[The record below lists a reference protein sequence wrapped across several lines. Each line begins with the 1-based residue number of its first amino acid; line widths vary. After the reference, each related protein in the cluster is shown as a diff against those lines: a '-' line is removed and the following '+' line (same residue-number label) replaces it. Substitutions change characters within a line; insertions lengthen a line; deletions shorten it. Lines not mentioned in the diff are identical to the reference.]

1 MTNKI
6 DLSLI
11 NYINDSINLIDKG
24 DFMCGIVGK
33 AGTNQVM
40 PELLNGLQKLEY
52 RGYDSAGI
60 AVIHNNNI
68 SRCRESGKII
78 NLKEKSESNR
88 EKLTGNV
95 GIGHT
100 RWATHGKPT
109 VENAHPHISND
120 KKFALVHN
128 GIIENSEEIKNSFLN
143 NENFYSQTD
152 TEVAVKLISKFYK
165 TDVITAIKTACKEL
179 TGTFAFGILCTDF
192 PDRIFATAQG
202 SPLVAVKGETGCWI
216 ASDIGAIEGKNGEIY
231 RIANGEI
238 CEISND
244 TIIFFN
250 SDGEEIKKSPEKVSL
265 TEEAVNK
272 GGYEHFMLKEIY
284 EQPVAIR
291 KTVFSFADKSSI
303 KFENVNI
310 PDDFYKN
317 KLERIIV
324 TACGSAYHT
333 GLIGKH
339 VIEKLCKIPVNVEIA
354 SEFRYSEPLINENT
368 LTVFISQ
375 SGETADTLAAL
386 RLCKKYNAK
395 TLAIV
400 NVKNSIIS
408 QESESVIYTNAG
420 KEIAVAT
427 TKAFSAQLVSLYALA
442 IFIAEKRK
450 TISTQ
455 KKQKLL
461 NELLALPEKINATLL
476 KTADKIKELSEEI
489 YNSKDIF
496 FIGRLNDFGTACE
509 GSLKMKEISYINSQ
523 SYAAGELKH
532 GTISLIENGTPV
544 IAIGSNNKV
553 FSKTASNIA
562 EVKARGAKVF
572 LVTDESEKD
581 ASAFVDDIVYVPST
595 ATEFQS
601 SLLVIPLQLLSYYTA
616 KRLER
621 DIDKPKNLAKSVTVE

>member
-1 MTNKI
+1 
-6 DLSLI
+6 
-11 NYINDSINLIDKG
+11 
-24 DFMCGIVGK
+24 MCGIIGK
-33 AGTNQVM
+33 AGIGEVM
-40 PELLNGLQKLEY
+40 PELIKGLEMLEY

-60 AVIHNNNI
+60 AVIHNEKI
-68 SRCRESGKII
+68 TRCRESGKII
-78 NLKEKSESNR
+78 NLREKSESNR
-88 EKLTGNV
+88 EELTGNV

-100 RWATHGKPT
+100 RWATHGKPS
-109 VENAHPHISND
+109 VENAHPHISNN

-128 GIIENSEEIKNSFLN
+128 GIIENAEEIKKALLNS
-143 NENFYSQTD
+143 EEFYSQTD

-165 TDVITAIKTACKEL
+165 TDVISAVKTACKEL
-179 TGTFAFGILCTDF
+179 TGTFAFGILCSDF
-192 PDRIFATAQG
+192 PDKIFATAQG
-202 SPLVAVKGETGCWI
+202 SPLVAVKGATGCWI
-216 ASDIGAIEGKNGEIY
+216 TSDLGAINEKSGEVY

-238 CEISND
+238 CEISKD
-244 TIIFFN
+244 SILFYN
-250 SDGEEIKKSPEKVSL
+250 SEGEEIKKSPERVSL
-265 TEEAVNK
+265 TEETVNK
-272 GGYEHFMLKEIY
+272 GGYEHFMLKEIF
-284 EQPVAIR
+284 EQPFAIK
-291 KTVFSFADKSSI
+291 KTVLSFADKNSI
-303 KFENVNI
+303 KLENVNI
-310 PDDFYKN
+310 PDEFFKD
-317 KLERIIV
+317 KLERIII

-354 SEFRYSEPLINENT
+354 SEFRYSEPLINEKT

-395 TLAIV
+395 TLSIV
-400 NVKNSIIS
+400 NVKSSIIAK
-408 QESESVIYTNAG
+408 ESDNVIFTYAG

-442 IFIAEKRK
+442 IFIAEKRE
-450 TISTQ
+450 TISNQ

-461 NELLALPEKINATLL
+461 NELLSLPDKINTTLL
-476 KTADKIKELSEEI
+476 KTTDKAKTLSKKI
-489 YNSKDIF
+489 YKSTDIF
-496 FIGRLNDFGTACE
+496 FIGRLYDYGTACE

-523 SYAAGELKH
+523 SYASGELKH

-544 IAIGSNNKV
+544 IAIGSNTEI

-572 LVTDESEKD
+572 LVTDESEKKL
-581 ASAFVDDIVYVPST
+581 SVFVDDIIYVPST
-595 ATEFQS
+595 TPEFQS

-616 KRLER
+616 QLLER

>member
-1 MTNKI
+1 
-6 DLSLI
+6 
-11 NYINDSINLIDKG
+11 
-24 DFMCGIVGK
+24 MCGIIGK
-33 AGTNQVM
+33 AGIGEVM
-40 PELLNGLQKLEY
+40 PELIKGLEMLEY

-60 AVIHNNNI
+60 AVIHNEKI
-68 SRCRESGKII
+68 TRCRESGKII
-78 NLKEKSESNR
+78 NLREKSENNR
-88 EKLTGNV
+88 EELTGNV

-109 VENAHPHISND
+109 VENAHPHISNN

-128 GIIENSEEIKNSFLN
+128 GIIENAEEIKKALLTS
-143 NENFYSQTD
+143 EEFYSQTD

-165 TDVITAIKTACKEL
+165 TDVISAVKTACKEL
-179 TGTFAFGILCTDF
+179 TGTFAFGILCSDF
-192 PDRIFATAQG
+192 PDKIFATAQG
-202 SPLVAVKGETGCWI
+202 SPLVAVKGATGCWI
-216 ASDIGAIEGKNGEIY
+216 TSDLGAINEKSGEFY

-238 CEISND
+238 CEISKD
-244 TIIFFN
+244 SILFYN
-250 SDGEEIKKSPEKVSL
+250 SEGEEIKKSPERVSL
-265 TEEAVNK
+265 TEETVNK
-272 GGYEHFMLKEIY
+272 GGYEHFMLKEIF
-284 EQPVAIR
+284 EQPFAIK
-291 KTVFSFADKSSI
+291 KTVLSFADKNSI
-303 KFENVNI
+303 KLENVNI
-310 PDDFYKN
+310 PDEFFKD
-317 KLERIIV
+317 KLERIII

-395 TLAIV
+395 TLSIV
-400 NVKNSIIS
+400 NVKSSIIAK
-408 QESESVIYTNAG
+408 ESDNVIFTYAG

-442 IFIAEKRK
+442 IFIAEKRE
-450 TISTQ
+450 TISNQ

-461 NELLALPEKINATLL
+461 NELLSLPDKINTTLL
-476 KTADKIKELSEEI
+476 KTTDKAKALSKKI
-489 YNSKDIF
+489 YKSTDIF
-496 FIGRLNDFGTACE
+496 FIGRLYDYGTACE

-523 SYAAGELKH
+523 SYASGELKH

-544 IAIGSNNKV
+544 IAIGSNTEV

-581 ASAFVDDIVYVPST
+581 ASVFVDDIIYVPST
-595 ATEFQS
+595 TPEFQS

>member
-1 MTNKI
+1 
-6 DLSLI
+6 
-11 NYINDSINLIDKG
+11 
-24 DFMCGIVGK
+24 MCGIIGK
-33 AGTNQVM
+33 AGIGEVM
-40 PELLNGLQKLEY
+40 PELIKGLEMLEY

-60 AVIHNNNI
+60 AVIHNEKI
-68 SRCRESGKII
+68 TRCRESGKII
-78 NLKEKSESNR
+78 NLREKSESNR
-88 EKLTGNV
+88 EELTGNV

-109 VENAHPHISND
+109 VENAHPHISNN

-128 GIIENSEEIKNSFLN
+128 GIIENAEEIKKALLT
-143 NENFYSQTD
+143 NEEFYSQTD

-165 TDVITAIKTACKEL
+165 TDVISAVKTACKEL
-179 TGTFAFGILCTDF
+179 TGTFAFGILCSDF
-192 PDRIFATAQG
+192 PDKIFATAQG
-202 SPLVAVKGETGCWI
+202 SPLVAVKGATGCWI
-216 ASDIGAIEGKNGEIY
+216 TSDLGAINEKSGEVY

-238 CEISND
+238 CEISKD
-244 TIIFFN
+244 SILFYN
-250 SDGEEIKKSPEKVSL
+250 SEGEEIKKLPERVSL
-265 TEEAVNK
+265 TEETVNK
-272 GGYEHFMLKEIY
+272 GGYEHFMLKEIF
-284 EQPVAIR
+284 EQPFATK
-291 KTVFSFADKSSI
+291 KTVLSFADKNSI
-303 KFENVNI
+303 KLENVNI
-310 PDDFYKN
+310 PDEFFKD
-317 KLERIIV
+317 KLERIII

-395 TLAIV
+395 TLSIV
-400 NVKNSIIS
+400 NVKSSIIAK
-408 QESESVIYTNAG
+408 ESDNVIFTYAG

-442 IFIAEKRK
+442 IFIAEKRE
-450 TISTQ
+450 TISNQ

-461 NELLALPEKINATLL
+461 SELLSLPDKINTTLL
-476 KTADKIKELSEEI
+476 KTTDKAKTLSKKI
-489 YNSKDIF
+489 YKSTDIF
-496 FIGRLNDFGTACE
+496 FIGRLYDYGTACE

-523 SYAAGELKH
+523 SYASGELKH

-544 IAIGSNNKV
+544 IAIGSNTEI

-572 LVTDESEKD
+572 LVTDESEKKL
-581 ASAFVDDIVYVPST
+581 SVFVDDIIYVPST
-595 ATEFQS
+595 TPEFQS

>member
-1 MTNKI
+1 
-6 DLSLI
+6 
-11 NYINDSINLIDKG
+11 
-24 DFMCGIVGK
+24 MCGIIGK
-33 AGTNQVM
+33 AGITEVM
-40 PELLNGLQKLEY
+40 PQLINGLERLEY

-60 AVIHNNNI
+60 AVIHENKI

-78 NLKEKSESNR
+78 NLKNKAEKNHEM
-88 EKLTGNV
+88 LTGNV

-109 VENAHPHISND
+109 VENAHPHVNKRES
-120 KKFALVHN
+120 FCLVHN
-128 GIIENSEEIKNSFLN
+128 GIIENAEEIKASFLN
-143 NENFYSQTD
+143 NEGFYSQTD

-165 TDVITAIKTACKEL
+165 SNVITAIKTACKEL

-192 PDRIFATAQG
+192 PDKIFATAQG

-216 ASDIGAIEGKNGEIY
+216 ASDIGAIEEKSGEAY

-238 CEISND
+238 CEISKD
-244 TIIFFN
+244 TIRFYN
-250 SDGEEIKKSPEKVSL
+250 SDGEEIKKSAENISL
-265 TEEAVNK
+265 DEEAVNK
-272 GGYEHFMLKEIY
+272 GGYDHFMLKEIH
-284 EQPVAIR
+284 EQPEAIR
-291 KTVFSFADKSSI
+291 KTVFSFANKENINFNDI
-303 KFENVNI
+303 KLS
-310 PDDFYKN
+310 DDFFKN
-317 KLERIIV
+317 KLERIII

-400 NVKNSIIS
+400 NVKSSIIS
-408 QESESVIYTNAG
+408 QESENVIYTNAG
-420 KEIAVAT
+420 REIAVAT
-427 TKAFSAQLVSLYALA
+427 TKAFSAQLVTLYALA
-442 IFIAEKRK
+442 IFIAEKRE
-450 TISTQ
+450 TISSQ

-461 NELLALPEKINATLL
+461 KELLALPEKINTTLL
-476 KTADKIKELSEEI
+476 KTADKVKELSEEI

-509 GSLKMKEISYINSQ
+509 GSLKMKEITYINSQ
-523 SYAAGELKH
+523 SYASGELKH

-553 FSKTASNIA
+553 FSKTVSNIA
-562 EVKARGAKVF
+562 EVKARGARVF

-581 ASAFVDDIVYVPST
+581 SSFFVDDTIYVPST
-595 ATEFQS
+595 ASEFQS

>member
-1 MTNKI
+1 
-6 DLSLI
+6 
-11 NYINDSINLIDKG
+11 
-24 DFMCGIVGK
+24 MCGIIGK
-33 AGTNQVM
+33 AGIGEVM
-40 PELLNGLQKLEY
+40 PELIKGLEMLEY

-60 AVIHNNNI
+60 AVIHNEKI
-68 SRCRESGKII
+68 TRCRESGKII
-78 NLKEKSESNR
+78 NLREKSESNR
-88 EKLTGNV
+88 EELTGNV

-109 VENAHPHISND
+109 VENAHPHISNN

-128 GIIENSEEIKNSFLN
+128 GIIENAEEIKKALLTS
-143 NENFYSQTD
+143 EEFYSQTD

-165 TDVITAIKTACKEL
+165 ADVISAVKTACKEL
-179 TGTFAFGILCTDF
+179 TGTFAFGILCSDF
-192 PDRIFATAQG
+192 PDKIFATAQG
-202 SPLVAVKGETGCWI
+202 SPLVAVKGATGCWI
-216 ASDIGAIEGKNGEIY
+216 TSDLGAINEKSGEFY

-238 CEISND
+238 CEISKD
-244 TIIFFN
+244 SILFYN
-250 SDGEEIKKSPEKVSL
+250 SEGEEIKKLPERVSL
-265 TEEAVNK
+265 TEETVNK
-272 GGYEHFMLKEIY
+272 GGYEHFMLKEIF
-284 EQPVAIR
+284 EQPFAIK
-291 KTVFSFADKSSI
+291 KTVLSFADKNSI
-303 KFENVNI
+303 KLENVNI
-310 PDDFYKN
+310 PDEFFKD
-317 KLERIIV
+317 KLERIII

-395 TLAIV
+395 TLSIV
-400 NVKNSIIS
+400 NVKSSIIAK
-408 QESESVIYTNAG
+408 ESDNVIFTYAG

-442 IFIAEKRK
+442 IFIAEKRE
-450 TISTQ
+450 TISNQ

-461 NELLALPEKINATLL
+461 NELLSLPDKINTTLL
-476 KTADKIKELSEEI
+476 KTTDKAKALSKKI
-489 YNSKDIF
+489 YKSTDIF
-496 FIGRLNDFGTACE
+496 FIGRLYDYGTACE

-523 SYAAGELKH
+523 SYASGELKH

-544 IAIGSNNKV
+544 IAIGSNTEV

-581 ASAFVDDIVYVPST
+581 ASVFVDDIIYVPST
-595 ATEFQS
+595 TPEFQS

>member
-1 MTNKI
+1 
-6 DLSLI
+6 
-11 NYINDSINLIDKG
+11 
-24 DFMCGIVGK
+24 MCGIIGK
-33 AGTNQVM
+33 AGTGEVM
-40 PELLNGLQKLEY
+40 PELIKGLEMLEY

-60 AVIHNNNI
+60 AVIHNEKI
-68 SRCRESGKII
+68 TRCRESGKII
-78 NLKEKSESNR
+78 NLREKSETNR
-88 EKLTGNV
+88 EELTGNV

-109 VENAHPHISND
+109 VENAHPHISNN

-128 GIIENSEEIKNSFLN
+128 GIIENAEEIKKALLNS
-143 NENFYSQTD
+143 EEFYSQTD

-165 TDVITAIKTACKEL
+165 TDVISAVKTACKEL
-179 TGTFAFGILCTDF
+179 TGTFAFGILCSDF
-192 PDRIFATAQG
+192 PDKIFATAQG
-202 SPLVAVKGETGCWI
+202 SPLVAVKGATGCWI
-216 ASDIGAIEGKNGEIY
+216 TSDLGAINEKSGEVY

-238 CEISND
+238 CEISKD
-244 TIIFFN
+244 SILFYN
-250 SDGEEIKKSPEKVSL
+250 SEGEEIKKSPERVSL
-265 TEEAVNK
+265 TEETVNK
-272 GGYEHFMLKEIY
+272 GGYEHFMLKEIF
-284 EQPVAIR
+284 EQPFAIK
-291 KTVFSFADKSSI
+291 KTVLSFADKNSI
-303 KFENVNI
+303 KLENVNI
-310 PDDFYKN
+310 PDEFFKD
-317 KLERIIV
+317 KLERIII

-395 TLAIV
+395 TLSIV
-400 NVKNSIIS
+400 NVKSSIIAK
-408 QESESVIYTNAG
+408 ESDNVIFTYAG

-442 IFIAEKRK
+442 IFIAEKRE
-450 TISTQ
+450 TISNH

-461 NELLALPEKINATLL
+461 NELLSLPDKINTTLL
-476 KTADKIKELSEEI
+476 KTTDKAKALSKKI
-489 YNSKDIF
+489 YKSTDIF
-496 FIGRLNDFGTACE
+496 FIGRLYDYGTACE

-523 SYAAGELKH
+523 SYASGELKH

-544 IAIGSNNKV
+544 IAIGSNTEI

-572 LVTDESEKD
+572 LVTDESEKKL
-581 ASAFVDDIVYVPST
+581 SVFVDDIIYVPST
-595 ATEFQS
+595 TPEFQS

-616 KRLER
+616 QLLER

>member
-1 MTNKI
+1 
-6 DLSLI
+6 
-11 NYINDSINLIDKG
+11 
-24 DFMCGIVGK
+24 MCGIIGK
-33 AGTNQVM
+33 AGIGEVM
-40 PELLNGLQKLEY
+40 PELIKGLEMLEY

-60 AVIHNNNI
+60 AVIHNEKI
-68 SRCRESGKII
+68 TRCRESGKII
-78 NLKEKSESNR
+78 NLREKSESNR
-88 EKLTGNV
+88 EELTGNV

-109 VENAHPHISND
+109 VENAHPHISNN

-128 GIIENSEEIKNSFLN
+128 GIIENAEEIKKALLNS
-143 NENFYSQTD
+143 EEFYSQTD

-165 TDVITAIKTACKEL
+165 TDVISAVKTACKEL
-179 TGTFAFGILCTDF
+179 TGTFAFGILCSDF
-192 PDRIFATAQG
+192 PDKIFATAQG
-202 SPLVAVKGETGCWI
+202 SPLVAVKGATGCWI
-216 ASDIGAIEGKNGEIY
+216 TSDLGAINEKSGEVY

-238 CEISND
+238 CEISKD
-244 TIIFFN
+244 SILFYN
-250 SDGEEIKKSPEKVSL
+250 SEGEEIKKLPERVSL
-265 TEEAVNK
+265 TEETVNK
-272 GGYEHFMLKEIY
+272 GGYEHFMLKEIF
-284 EQPVAIR
+284 EQPFAIK
-291 KTVFSFADKSSI
+291 KTVLSFADKNSI
-303 KFENVNI
+303 KLENVNI
-310 PDDFYKN
+310 PDEFFKD
-317 KLERIIV
+317 KLERIII

-368 LTVFISQ
+368 LTIFISQ

-395 TLAIV
+395 TLSIV
-400 NVKNSIIS
+400 NVKSSIIAK
-408 QESESVIYTNAG
+408 ESDNVIFTYAG

-442 IFIAEKRK
+442 IFIAEKRE
-450 TISTQ
+450 TISNQ

-461 NELLALPEKINATLL
+461 NELLSLPDKINTTLL
-476 KTADKIKELSEEI
+476 KTTDKAKTLSKKI
-489 YNSKDIF
+489 YKSTDIF
-496 FIGRLNDFGTACE
+496 FIGRLYDYGTACE

-523 SYAAGELKH
+523 SYASGELKH

-544 IAIGSNNKV
+544 IAIGSNTEI

-572 LVTDESEKD
+572 LVTDESEKKL
-581 ASAFVDDIVYVPST
+581 SVFVDDIIYVPST
-595 ATEFQS
+595 TPEFQS

>member
-1 MTNKI
+1 
-6 DLSLI
+6 
-11 NYINDSINLIDKG
+11 
-24 DFMCGIVGK
+24 MCGIIGK
-33 AGTNQVM
+33 AGSGEVM
-40 PELLNGLQKLEY
+40 PELINGLFKLEY

-60 AVIHNNNI
+60 AVIHKNKI

-78 NLKEKSESNR
+78 NLKNKAEKNHEM
-88 EKLTGNV
+88 LTGNV

-109 VENAHPHISND
+109 IENAHPHVNKRES
-120 KKFALVHN
+120 FSLVHN
-128 GIIENSEEIKNSFLN
+128 GIIENAEEIKASFLN
-143 NENFYSQTD
+143 NEGFYSQTD

-165 TDVITAIKTACKEL
+165 SNVITAIKTACKEL

-192 PDRIFATAQG
+192 PDKIFATAQG

-216 ASDIGAIEGKNGEIY
+216 ASDIGAIEEKSGEAY

-238 CEISND
+238 CEISKD
-244 TIIFFN
+244 TIRFYN
-250 SDGEEIKKSPEKVSL
+250 SEGEEIKKSAENISL
-265 TEEAVNK
+265 DEEAVNK
-272 GGYEHFMLKEIY
+272 GGYDHFMLKEIH
-284 EQPVAIR
+284 EQPEAIR
-291 KTVFSFADKSSI
+291 KTVFSFANKDNINFNDI
-303 KFENVNI
+303 KLS
-310 PDDFYKN
+310 DDFFKN
-317 KLERIIV
+317 KLERIII

-400 NVKNSIIS
+400 NVKSSIIS
-408 QESESVIYTNAG
+408 QESKNVIYTNAG
-420 KEIAVAT
+420 REIAVAT
-427 TKAFSAQLVSLYALA
+427 TKAFSAQLVTLYALA
-442 IFIAEKRK
+442 IFIAEKRE
-450 TISTQ
+450 TISSQ

-461 NELLALPEKINATLL
+461 NELLALPEKINTTLL
-476 KTADKIKELSEEI
+476 KTADKVKELSEEI

-509 GSLKMKEISYINSQ
+509 GSLKMKEITYINSQ
-523 SYAAGELKH
+523 SYASGELKH

-553 FSKTASNIA
+553 FSKTVSNIA
-562 EVKARGAKVF
+562 EVKARGARVF

-581 ASAFVDDIVYVPST
+581 SSFFVDDTIYVPST
-595 ATEFQS
+595 ASEFQS

>member
-1 MTNKI
+1 
-6 DLSLI
+6 
-11 NYINDSINLIDKG
+11 
-24 DFMCGIVGK
+24 MCGIIGK
-33 AGTNQVM
+33 AGIGEVM
-40 PELLNGLQKLEY
+40 PELIKGLEMLEY

-60 AVIHNNNI
+60 AVIHNEKI
-68 SRCRESGKII
+68 TRCRESGKII
-78 NLKEKSESNR
+78 NLREKSESNR
-88 EKLTGNV
+88 EELTGIV

-109 VENAHPHISND
+109 VENAHPHISNN

-128 GIIENSEEIKNSFLN
+128 GIIENAEEIKKALLT
-143 NENFYSQTD
+143 NEEFYSQTD

-165 TDVITAIKTACKEL
+165 TDVISAVKTACKEL
-179 TGTFAFGILCTDF
+179 TGTFAFGILCSDF
-192 PDRIFATAQG
+192 PDKIFATAQG
-202 SPLVAVKGETGCWI
+202 SPLVAVKGATGCWI
-216 ASDIGAIEGKNGEIY
+216 TSDLGAINEKSGEVY

-238 CEISND
+238 CEISKDSILFYNPE
-244 TIIFFN
+244 
-250 SDGEEIKKSPEKVSL
+250 GEEIKKSPERVSL
-265 TEEAVNK
+265 TEETVNK
-272 GGYEHFMLKEIY
+272 GGYEHFMLKEIF
-284 EQPVAIR
+284 EQPFATK
-291 KTVFSFADKSSI
+291 KTVLSFADKNSI
-303 KFENVNI
+303 KLENVNI
-310 PDDFYKN
+310 PDEFFKD
-317 KLERIIV
+317 KLERIII

-354 SEFRYSEPLINENT
+354 SEFRYSESLINENT

-395 TLAIV
+395 TLSIV
-400 NVKNSIIS
+400 NVKSSIIAK
-408 QESESVIYTNAG
+408 ESDNVIFTYAG

-442 IFIAEKRK
+442 IFIAEKRE
-450 TISTQ
+450 TISNQ

-461 NELLALPEKINATLL
+461 NELLSLPDKINTTLL
-476 KTADKIKELSEEI
+476 KTTDKAKTLSKKI
-489 YNSKDIF
+489 YKSTDIF
-496 FIGRLNDFGTACE
+496 FIGRLYDYGTACE

-523 SYAAGELKH
+523 SYASGELKH

-544 IAIGSNNKV
+544 IAIGSNTEI

-581 ASAFVDDIVYVPST
+581 ASVFVDDIIYVPST
-595 ATEFQS
+595 TPEFQS

>member
-1 MTNKI
+1 
-6 DLSLI
+6 
-11 NYINDSINLIDKG
+11 
-24 DFMCGIVGK
+24 MCGIIGK
-33 AGTNQVM
+33 AGIGEVM
-40 PELLNGLQKLEY
+40 PELIKGLEMLEY

-60 AVIHNNNI
+60 AVIHNEKI
-68 SRCRESGKII
+68 TRCRESGKII
-78 NLKEKSESNR
+78 NLREKSESNR
-88 EKLTGNV
+88 EELTGNV

-109 VENAHPHISND
+109 VENAHPHISNN

-128 GIIENSEEIKNSFLN
+128 GIIENAEEIKKALLT
-143 NENFYSQTD
+143 NEEFYSQTD

-165 TDVITAIKTACKEL
+165 TDVISAVKTACKEL
-179 TGTFAFGILCTDF
+179 TGTFAFGILCSDF
-192 PDRIFATAQG
+192 PDKIFATAQG
-202 SPLVAVKGETGCWI
+202 SPLVAVKGATGCWI
-216 ASDIGAIEGKNGEIY
+216 TSDLGAINEKSGEVY

-238 CEISND
+238 CEISKD
-244 TIIFFN
+244 SILFYN
-250 SDGEEIKKSPEKVSL
+250 SEGEEIKKSPERVSL
-265 TEEAVNK
+265 TEETVNK
-272 GGYEHFMLKEIY
+272 GGYEHFMLKEIF
-284 EQPVAIR
+284 EQPFATK
-291 KTVFSFADKSSI
+291 KTVLSFADKNSI
-303 KFENVNI
+303 KLENVNI
-310 PDDFYKN
+310 PDEFFKD
-317 KLERIIV
+317 KLERIII

-395 TLAIV
+395 TLSIV
-400 NVKNSIIS
+400 NVKSSIIAK
-408 QESESVIYTNAG
+408 ESDNVIFTYAG

-442 IFIAEKRK
+442 IFIAEKRE
-450 TISTQ
+450 TISNQ

-461 NELLALPEKINATLL
+461 NELLSLPDKINTTLL
-476 KTADKIKELSEEI
+476 KTTDKAKTLSKKI
-489 YNSKDIF
+489 YKSTDIF
-496 FIGRLNDFGTACE
+496 FIGRLYDYGTACE

-523 SYAAGELKH
+523 SYASGELKH

-544 IAIGSNNKV
+544 IAIGSNTEI

-581 ASAFVDDIVYVPST
+581 SSVFVDDIIYVPST
-595 ATEFQS
+595 TPEFQS

>member
-1 MTNKI
+1 
-6 DLSLI
+6 
-11 NYINDSINLIDKG
+11 
-24 DFMCGIVGK
+24 MCGIIGK
-33 AGTNQVM
+33 AGINEVM
-40 PELLNGLQKLEY
+40 PELINGLEKLEY

-60 AVIHNNNI
+60 AVIHNESI

-78 NLKEKSESNR
+78 NLKKKTEKSR

-100 RWATHGKPT
+100 RWATHGNPT
-109 VENAHPHISND
+109 VENAHPHVSND
-120 KKFALVHN
+120 GKFSLVHN
-128 GIIENSEEIKNSFLN
+128 GIIENAEEIKLSFLS
-143 NENFYSQTD
+143 NESFYSQTD

-165 TDVITAIKTACKEL
+165 NSIITAIKTACKEL

-192 PDRIFATAQG
+192 PDKIFATAQG

-216 ASDIGAIEGKNGEIY
+216 ASDIGAIEEKSGEVY

-238 CEISND
+238 CEISKD
-244 TIIFFN
+244 RIRFYN
-250 SDGEEIKKSPEKVSL
+250 SDGEEIKKLAENISL
-265 TEEAVNK
+265 EEEAVNK
-272 GGYEHFMLKEIY
+272 GGYDHFMLKEIY
-284 EQPVAIR
+284 EQPIAIR
-291 KTVFSFADKSSI
+291 KTIFSFADK
-303 KFENVNI
+303 ENI
-310 PDDFYKN
+310 EFKDIQLPDDFFKN
-317 KLERIIV
+317 KLERIII

-400 NVKNSIIS
+400 NVKNSVIS
-408 QESESVIYTNAG
+408 QESENVIYTNAG
-420 KEIAVAT
+420 REIAVAT

-442 IFIAEKRK
+442 IFIAEKRE

-461 NELLALPEKINATLL
+461 NELLALPEKINSTLL

-496 FIGRLNDFGTACE
+496 FIGRINDFGTACE

-532 GTISLIENGTPV
+532 GTISLIENATPV

-553 FSKTASNIA
+553 FSKTVSNIA

-572 LVTDESEKD
+572 LVTDESEKEI
-581 ASAFVDDIVYVPST
+581 SAFVDDTIYVPST
-595 ATEFQS
+595 APEFQS

-616 KRLER
+616 KLLKR

>member
-1 MTNKI
+1 
-6 DLSLI
+6 
-11 NYINDSINLIDKG
+11 
-24 DFMCGIVGK
+24 MCGIIGK
-33 AGTNQVM
+33 AGIGEVM
-40 PELLNGLQKLEY
+40 PELIKGLEMLEY

-60 AVIHNNNI
+60 AVIHNEKI
-68 SRCRESGKII
+68 TRCRESGKII
-78 NLKEKSESNR
+78 NLREKSESNR
-88 EKLTGNV
+88 EELTGNV

-109 VENAHPHISND
+109 VENAHPHISNN

-128 GIIENSEEIKNSFLN
+128 GIIENAEEIKKALLT
-143 NENFYSQTD
+143 NEEFYSQTD

-165 TDVITAIKTACKEL
+165 TDVISAVKTACKEL
-179 TGTFAFGILCTDF
+179 TGTFAFGILCSDF
-192 PDRIFATAQG
+192 PDKIFATAQG
-202 SPLVAVKGETGCWI
+202 SPLVAVKGATGCWI
-216 ASDIGAIEGKNGEIY
+216 TSDLGAINEKSGEVY

-238 CEISND
+238 CEISKD
-244 TIIFFN
+244 SILFYN
-250 SDGEEIKKSPEKVSL
+250 SEGEEIKKLPERVSL
-265 TEEAVNK
+265 TEETVNK
-272 GGYEHFMLKEIY
+272 GGYEHFMLKEIF
-284 EQPVAIR
+284 EQPFATK
-291 KTVFSFADKSSI
+291 KTVLSFADKNSI
-303 KFENVNI
+303 KLENVNI
-310 PDDFYKN
+310 PDEFFKD
-317 KLERIIV
+317 KLERIII

-395 TLAIV
+395 TLSIV
-400 NVKNSIIS
+400 NVKSSIIAK
-408 QESESVIYTNAG
+408 ESDNVIFTYAG

-442 IFIAEKRK
+442 IFIAEKRE
-450 TISTQ
+450 TISNQ

-461 NELLALPEKINATLL
+461 NELLSLPDKINTTLL
-476 KTADKIKELSEEI
+476 KTTDKAKTLSKKI
-489 YNSKDIF
+489 YKSTDIF
-496 FIGRLNDFGTACE
+496 FIGRLYDYGTACE

-523 SYAAGELKH
+523 SYASGELKH

-544 IAIGSNNKV
+544 IAIGSNTEI

-581 ASAFVDDIVYVPST
+581 SSVFVDDIIYVPST
-595 ATEFQS
+595 TPEFQS

>member
-1 MTNKI
+1 
-6 DLSLI
+6 
-11 NYINDSINLIDKG
+11 
-24 DFMCGIVGK
+24 MCGIIGK
-33 AGTNQVM
+33 AGIGEVM
-40 PELLNGLQKLEY
+40 PELIKGLEMLEY

-60 AVIHNNNI
+60 AVIHNEKI
-68 SRCRESGKII
+68 TRCRESGKII
-78 NLKEKSESNR
+78 NLREKSESNR
-88 EKLTGNV
+88 EELTGNV

-109 VENAHPHISND
+109 VENAHPHISNN

-128 GIIENSEEIKNSFLN
+128 GIIENAEEIKKALLIS
-143 NENFYSQTD
+143 EEFYSQTD

-165 TDVITAIKTACKEL
+165 TDVISAVKTACKEL
-179 TGTFAFGILCTDF
+179 TGTFAFGILCSDF
-192 PDRIFATAQG
+192 PDKIFATAQG
-202 SPLVAVKGETGCWI
+202 SPLVAVKGATGCWI
-216 ASDIGAIEGKNGEIY
+216 TSDLGAINEKSGEVY

-238 CEISND
+238 CEISKD
-244 TIIFFN
+244 SILFYN
-250 SDGEEIKKSPEKVSL
+250 SEGEEIKKSPEKVSL
-265 TEEAVNK
+265 TEETVNK
-272 GGYEHFMLKEIY
+272 GGYEHFMLKEIF
-284 EQPVAIR
+284 EQPFAIK
-291 KTVFSFADKSSI
+291 KTVLSFADKNSI
-303 KFENVNI
+303 KLENVNI
-310 PDDFYKN
+310 PDEFFKD
-317 KLERIIV
+317 KLERIII

-395 TLAIV
+395 TLSIV
-400 NVKNSIIS
+400 NVKSSIIAK
-408 QESESVIYTNAG
+408 ESDNVIFTYAG

-442 IFIAEKRK
+442 IFIAEKRE
-450 TISTQ
+450 TISNQ

-461 NELLALPEKINATLL
+461 NELLSLPDKINTTLL
-476 KTADKIKELSEEI
+476 KTTDNIKALSKKIYKST
-489 YNSKDIF
+489 DIF
-496 FIGRLNDFGTACE
+496 FIGRLYDYGTACE

-523 SYAAGELKH
+523 SYASGELKH

-544 IAIGSNNKV
+544 IAIGSNTEV

-572 LVTDESEKD
+572 LVTDESEKEL
-581 ASAFVDDIVYVPST
+581 SVFVDDIIYVPST
-595 ATEFQS
+595 TPEFQS

-616 KRLER
+616 QLLER

>member
-1 MTNKI
+1 
-6 DLSLI
+6 
-11 NYINDSINLIDKG
+11 
-24 DFMCGIVGK
+24 MCGIIGKVG
-33 AGTNQVM
+33 TDEVM
-40 PELLNGLQKLEY
+40 PELLNGLEKLEY

-60 AVIHNNNI
+60 AVIHKGSI

-78 NLKEKSESNR
+78 NLKTKAEKSR

-100 RWATHGKPT
+100 RWATHGSPT
-109 VENAHPHISND
+109 IENAHPHVSND
-120 KKFALVHN
+120 GKFSIVHN
-128 GIIENSEEIKNSFLN
+128 GIIENAEEIKADFLSN
-143 NENFYSQTD
+143 DSFYSQTD

-165 TDVITAIKTACKEL
+165 NDVITAIKIACKEM
-179 TGTFAFGILCTDF
+179 TGTFAFGILCTDL
-192 PDRIFATAQG
+192 PDKIFATAQG

-216 ASDIGAIEGKNGEIY
+216 ASDIGAINEKNGEVY
-231 RIANGEI
+231 RISNGEI
-238 CEISND
+238 CEISKD
-244 TIIFFN
+244 TIIFYS
-250 SDGEEIKKSPEKVSL
+250 SDGEEIKKLPEKISL
-265 TEEAVNK
+265 TKEAVNK
-272 GGYEHFMLKEIY
+272 GGYEHFMLKEIH
-284 EQPVAIR
+284 EQPLAIR
-291 KTVFSFADKSSI
+291 KTVFSFADKEGI
-303 KFENVNI
+303 EFKDI
-310 PDDFYKN
+310 QLADDFFKN
-317 KLERIIV
+317 KLERIII

-354 SEFRYSEPLINENT
+354 SEFRYSEPLINESI

-408 QESESVIYTNAG
+408 QESENVIYTNAG
-420 KEIAVAT
+420 KEISVAT

-442 IFIAEKRK
+442 IFIAEKRE

-461 NELLALPEKINATLL
+461 TELLALPEKINSTLL
-476 KTADKIKELSEEI
+476 KTADKIKELSEKI

-509 GSLKMKEISYINSQ
+509 GSLKMKEITYINSQ

-553 FSKTASNIA
+553 FSKTVSNIA

-581 ASAFVDDIVYVPST
+581 ISAFVDDTIYVPST
-595 ATEFQS
+595 APEFQS

>member
-1 MTNKI
+1 
-6 DLSLI
+6 
-11 NYINDSINLIDKG
+11 
-24 DFMCGIVGK
+24 MCGIIGK
-33 AGTNQVM
+33 AGIGEVM
-40 PELLNGLQKLEY
+40 PELIKGLEMLEY

-60 AVIHNNNI
+60 AVIHNEKI
-68 SRCRESGKII
+68 TRCRESGKII
-78 NLKEKSESNR
+78 NLREKSENNR
-88 EKLTGNV
+88 EELTGNV

-109 VENAHPHISND
+109 VENAHPHMSNN

-128 GIIENSEEIKNSFLN
+128 GIIENAEEIKKALLTS
-143 NENFYSQTD
+143 EEFYSQTD

-165 TDVITAIKTACKEL
+165 TDVISAVKTACKEL
-179 TGTFAFGILCTDF
+179 TGTFAFGILCSDF
-192 PDRIFATAQG
+192 PDKIFATAQG
-202 SPLVAVKGETGCWI
+202 SPLVAVKGATGCWI
-216 ASDIGAIEGKNGEIY
+216 TSDLGAINEKSGEVY

-238 CEISND
+238 CEISKD
-244 TIIFFN
+244 SILFYN
-250 SDGEEIKKSPEKVSL
+250 SEGEEIKKLPERVSL
-265 TEEAVNK
+265 TEETVNK
-272 GGYEHFMLKEIY
+272 GGYEHFMLKEIF
-284 EQPVAIR
+284 EQPFAIK
-291 KTVFSFADKSSI
+291 KTVLSFADKNSI
-303 KFENVNI
+303 KLENVNI
-310 PDDFYKN
+310 PDEFFKD
-317 KLERIIV
+317 KLERIII

-395 TLAIV
+395 TLSIV
-400 NVKNSIIS
+400 NVKSSIIAK
-408 QESESVIYTNAG
+408 ESDNVIFTYAG

-442 IFIAEKRK
+442 IFIAEKRE
-450 TISTQ
+450 TISNQ

-461 NELLALPEKINATLL
+461 NELLSLPNKINTTLL
-476 KTADKIKELSEEI
+476 KTTDKAKALSKKI
-489 YNSKDIF
+489 YKSTDIF
-496 FIGRLNDFGTACE
+496 FIGRLYDYGTACE

-523 SYAAGELKH
+523 SYASGELKH

-544 IAIGSNNKV
+544 IAIGSNTEI

-581 ASAFVDDIVYVPST
+581 ASVFVDDIIYVPST
-595 ATEFQS
+595 TPEFQS

-616 KRLER
+616 QLLER

>member
-1 MTNKI
+1 
-6 DLSLI
+6 
-11 NYINDSINLIDKG
+11 
-24 DFMCGIVGK
+24 MCGIIGK
-33 AGTNQVM
+33 AGIGEVM
-40 PELLNGLQKLEY
+40 PELIKGLEMLEY

-60 AVIHNNNI
+60 AVIHNEKI
-68 SRCRESGKII
+68 TRCRESGKII
-78 NLKEKSESNR
+78 NLREKSESNR
-88 EKLTGNV
+88 EELTGNV

-109 VENAHPHISND
+109 VENAHPHISNN

-128 GIIENSEEIKNSFLN
+128 GIIENAEEIKKALLNS
-143 NENFYSQTD
+143 EEFYSQTD

-165 TDVITAIKTACKEL
+165 TDVISAVKTACKEL
-179 TGTFAFGILCTDF
+179 TGTFAFGILCSDF
-192 PDRIFATAQG
+192 PDKIFATAQG
-202 SPLVAVKGETGCWI
+202 SPLVAVKGATGCWI
-216 ASDIGAIEGKNGEIY
+216 TSDLGAINEKSGEVY

-238 CEISND
+238 CEISKD
-244 TIIFFN
+244 SILFYN
-250 SDGEEIKKSPEKVSL
+250 SEGEEIKKLPERVSL
-265 TEEAVNK
+265 TEETVNK
-272 GGYEHFMLKEIY
+272 GGYEHFMLKEIF
-284 EQPVAIR
+284 EQPFAIK
-291 KTVFSFADKSSI
+291 KTVLSFADKNSI
-303 KFENVNI
+303 KLENVNI
-310 PDDFYKN
+310 PDEFFKD
-317 KLERIIV
+317 KLERIII

-368 LTVFISQ
+368 LTIFISQ

-395 TLAIV
+395 TLSIV
-400 NVKNSIIS
+400 NVKSSIIAK
-408 QESESVIYTNAG
+408 ESDNVIFTYAG

-442 IFIAEKRK
+442 IFIAEKRE
-450 TISTQ
+450 TISNQ

-461 NELLALPEKINATLL
+461 SELLSLPDKINTTLL
-476 KTADKIKELSEEI
+476 KTTDKAKTLSKKI
-489 YNSKDIF
+489 YKSTDIF
-496 FIGRLNDFGTACE
+496 FIGRLYDYGTACE

-523 SYAAGELKH
+523 SYASGELKH

-544 IAIGSNNKV
+544 IAIGSNTEI

-572 LVTDESEKD
+572 LVTDESEKKL
-581 ASAFVDDIVYVPST
+581 SVFVDDIIYVPST
-595 ATEFQS
+595 TPEFQS

-616 KRLER
+616 QLLER

>member
-1 MTNKI
+1 
-6 DLSLI
+6 
-11 NYINDSINLIDKG
+11 
-24 DFMCGIVGK
+24 MCGIIGK
-33 AGTNQVM
+33 AGIGEVM
-40 PELLNGLQKLEY
+40 PELIKGLEMLEY

-60 AVIHNNNI
+60 AVIHNGKTT
-68 SRCRESGKII
+68 RCRESGKII
-78 NLKEKSESNR
+78 NLREKSENNR
-88 EKLTGNV
+88 EELTGNV

-100 RWATHGKPT
+100 RWATHGKPN
-109 VENAHPHISND
+109 VENAHPHISNN

-128 GIIENSEEIKNSFLN
+128 GIIENAEEIKKALLTS
-143 NENFYSQTD
+143 EEFYSQTD

-165 TDVITAIKTACKEL
+165 TDVISAVKTACKEL
-179 TGTFAFGILCTDF
+179 TGTFAFGILCSDF
-192 PDRIFATAQG
+192 PDKIFATAQG
-202 SPLVAVKGETGCWI
+202 SPLVAVKGATGCWI
-216 ASDIGAIEGKNGEIY
+216 TSDLGAINEKSGEVY

-238 CEISND
+238 CEISKD
-244 TIIFFN
+244 SILFYN
-250 SDGEEIKKSPEKVSL
+250 SEGEEIKKLPERVSL
-265 TEEAVNK
+265 TEETVNK
-272 GGYEHFMLKEIY
+272 GGYEHFMLKEIF
-284 EQPVAIR
+284 EQPFAIK
-291 KTVFSFADKSSI
+291 KTVLSFADKNSI
-303 KFENVNI
+303 KLENVNI
-310 PDDFYKN
+310 PDEFFKD
-317 KLERIIV
+317 KLERIII

-395 TLAIV
+395 TLSIV
-400 NVKNSIIS
+400 NVKSSIIAK
-408 QESESVIYTNAG
+408 ESDNVIFTYAG

-442 IFIAEKRK
+442 IFIAEKRE
-450 TISTQ
+450 TISNQ

-461 NELLALPEKINATLL
+461 NELLSLPDKINTTLL
-476 KTADKIKELSEEI
+476 KTTDKAKALSKKI
-489 YNSKDIF
+489 YKSTDIF
-496 FIGRLNDFGTACE
+496 FIGRLYDYGTACE

-523 SYAAGELKH
+523 SYASGELKH

-544 IAIGSNNKV
+544 IAIGSNTEI

-581 ASAFVDDIVYVPST
+581 ASVFVDDIIYVPST
-595 ATEFQS
+595 TPEFQS

-616 KRLER
+616 QLLER

>member
-6 DLSLI
+6 PFRLI
-11 NYINDSINLIDKG
+11 NYINDNLKFIGKG
-24 DFMCGIVGK
+24 DFMCGIIGKVGS
-33 AGTNQVM
+33 GEVM
-40 PELLNGLQKLEY
+40 PELLNGLEKLEY

-60 AVIHNNNI
+60 AVIHSNSI
-68 SRCRESGKII
+68 FRCRESGKII
-78 NLKEKSESNR
+78 NLKEKAESNR
-88 EKLTGNV
+88 EKLAGKV

-120 KKFALVHN
+120 QKFALVHN
-128 GIIENSEEIKNSFLN
+128 GIIENAEEIKKDFLK
-143 NENFYSQTD
+143 NEDFYSQTD
-152 TEVAVKLISKFYK
+152 TEVAVKLVSKFYK
-165 TDVITAIKTACKEL
+165 KDVISAIKTACKEL
-179 TGTFAFGILCTDF
+179 TGTFAFGILCSDF
-192 PDRIFATAQG
+192 PEKIFATAQS

-216 ASDIGAIEGKNGEIY
+216 ASDSGAINEKNGEVF

-238 CEISND
+238 CEISNN
-244 TIIFFN
+244 TIIFYN
-250 SDGEEIKKSPEKVSL
+250 SDGEEIKKSPENVSL

-284 EQPVAIR
+284 EQPEAIR
-291 KTVFSFADKSSI
+291 KTVFSFTDKESI
-303 KFENVNI
+303 KFGSVDI
-310 PDDFYKN
+310 PDKFFKD
-317 KLERIIV
+317 KLERIII

-395 TLAIV
+395 TLSVV
-400 NVKNSIIS
+400 NVKNSIIAK
-408 QESESVIYTNAG
+408 ESDNVILTHAG

-427 TKAFSAQLVSLYALA
+427 TKAFSAQLVSLYGLA
-442 IFIAEKRK
+442 IFIGEKRG
-450 TISTQ
+450 TLSAH
-455 KKQKLL
+455 KKEFLL
-461 NELLALPEKINATLL
+461 NELLSLPDKINTTLL
-476 KTADKIKELSEEI
+476 KTADKAKKLSEKI
-489 YNSKDIF
+489 HKSNDIF
-496 FIGRLNDFGTACE
+496 FIGRLCDYGTACE

-544 IAIGSNNKV
+544 IAIGSNTKI

-562 EVKARGAKVF
+562 EVIARGAKVF
-572 LVTDESEKD
+572 LVTDESEKEI
-581 ASAFVDDIVYVPST
+581 STLPDDIIYTPST
-595 ATEFQS
+595 APEFQS

-616 KRLER
+616 KLLER

>member
-1 MTNKI
+1 
-6 DLSLI
+6 
-11 NYINDSINLIDKG
+11 
-24 DFMCGIVGK
+24 MCGIIGK
-33 AGTNQVM
+33 AGIGEVM
-40 PELLNGLQKLEY
+40 PELIKGLEMLEY

-60 AVIHNNNI
+60 AVIHNEKI
-68 SRCRESGKII
+68 TRCRESGKII
-78 NLKEKSESNR
+78 NLREKSETNR
-88 EKLTGNV
+88 EELTGNV

-109 VENAHPHISND
+109 VENAHPHISNN

-128 GIIENSEEIKNSFLN
+128 GIIENAEEIKKALLT
-143 NENFYSQTD
+143 NEEFYSQTD

-165 TDVITAIKTACKEL
+165 TDVISAVKTACKEL
-179 TGTFAFGILCTDF
+179 TGTFAFGILCSDF
-192 PDRIFATAQG
+192 PDKIFATAQG
-202 SPLVAVKGETGCWI
+202 SPLVAVKGATGCWI
-216 ASDIGAIEGKNGEIY
+216 TSDLGAINEKSGEVY

-238 CEISND
+238 CEISKDSILFYNPE
-244 TIIFFN
+244 
-250 SDGEEIKKSPEKVSL
+250 GEEIKKSPERVSL
-265 TEEAVNK
+265 TEETVNK
-272 GGYEHFMLKEIY
+272 GGYEHFMLKEIF
-284 EQPVAIR
+284 EQPFAIK
-291 KTVFSFADKSSI
+291 KTVLSFADKNSI
-303 KFENVNI
+303 KLENVNI
-310 PDDFYKN
+310 PDEFFKD
-317 KLERIIV
+317 KLERIII

-395 TLAIV
+395 TLSIV
-400 NVKNSIIS
+400 NVKSSIIAK
-408 QESESVIYTNAG
+408 ESDNVIFTYAG

-442 IFIAEKRK
+442 IFIAEKRE
-450 TISTQ
+450 TISNQ

-461 NELLALPEKINATLL
+461 SELLSLPDKINTTLL
-476 KTADKIKELSEEI
+476 KTTDKTKALSKKI
-489 YNSKDIF
+489 YKSTDIF
-496 FIGRLNDFGTACE
+496 FIGRLYDYGTACE

-523 SYAAGELKH
+523 SYASGELKH

-544 IAIGSNNKV
+544 IAIGSNTEI

-572 LVTDESEKD
+572 LVTDESEKKL
-581 ASAFVDDIVYVPST
+581 SVFVDDIIYVPST
-595 ATEFQS
+595 TPEFQS

-616 KRLER
+616 QLLER

>member
-1 MTNKI
+1 
-6 DLSLI
+6 
-11 NYINDSINLIDKG
+11 
-24 DFMCGIVGK
+24 MCGIIGK
-33 AGTNQVM
+33 AGIGEVM
-40 PELLNGLQKLEY
+40 PELIKGLEMLEY

-60 AVIHNNNI
+60 AVIHNEKI
-68 SRCRESGKII
+68 TRCRESGKII
-78 NLKEKSESNR
+78 NLREKSENNR
-88 EKLTGNV
+88 EELTGNV

-109 VENAHPHISND
+109 VENAHPHISNN

-128 GIIENSEEIKNSFLN
+128 GIIENAEEIKKALLNS
-143 NENFYSQTD
+143 EEFYSQTD

-165 TDVITAIKTACKEL
+165 TDVISAVKTACKEL
-179 TGTFAFGILCTDF
+179 TGTFAFGILCSDF
-192 PDRIFATAQG
+192 PDKIFATAQG
-202 SPLVAVKGETGCWI
+202 SPLVAVKGATGCWI
-216 ASDIGAIEGKNGEIY
+216 TSDLGAINEKSGEVY

-238 CEISND
+238 CEISKD
-244 TIIFFN
+244 SILFYN
-250 SDGEEIKKSPEKVSL
+250 SEGEEIKKLPERVSL
-265 TEEAVNK
+265 TEETVNK
-272 GGYEHFMLKEIY
+272 GGYEHFMLKEIF
-284 EQPVAIR
+284 EQPFAIK
-291 KTVFSFADKSSI
+291 KTVLSFADKNSI
-303 KFENVNI
+303 KLENVNI
-310 PDDFYKN
+310 PDEFFKD
-317 KLERIIV
+317 KLERIII

-395 TLAIV
+395 TLSIV
-400 NVKNSIIS
+400 NVKSSIIAK
-408 QESESVIYTNAG
+408 ESDNVIFTYAG

-442 IFIAEKRK
+442 IFIAEKRE
-450 TISTQ
+450 TISNQ

-461 NELLALPEKINATLL
+461 NELLSLPDKINTTLL
-476 KTADKIKELSEEI
+476 KTTDKAKALSKKI
-489 YNSKDIF
+489 YKSTDIF
-496 FIGRLNDFGTACE
+496 FIGRLYDYGTACE

-523 SYAAGELKH
+523 SYASGELKH

-544 IAIGSNNKV
+544 IAIGSNTEI

-572 LVTDESEKD
+572 LVTDESEKKL
-581 ASAFVDDIVYVPST
+581 SVFVDDIIYVPST
-595 ATEFQS
+595 TPEFQS

-616 KRLER
+616 QLLER

>member
-1 MTNKI
+1 MTNKTAI
-6 DLSLI
+6 LLI
-11 NYINDSINLIDKG
+11 NYINDNLKFIGKG
-24 DFMCGIVGK
+24 DFMCGIIGK
-33 AGTNQVM
+33 AGIGEVM
-40 PELLNGLQKLEY
+40 PELLNGLEKLEY

-60 AVIHNNNI
+60 AVIYNNNI

-78 NLKEKSESNR
+78 NLKEKAASNR
-88 EKLTGNV
+88 EKLAGKV
-95 GIGHT
+95 GIAHT

-128 GIIENSEEIKNSFLN
+128 GIIENAEEIKKEFLN
-143 NENFYSQTD
+143 GEAFYSQTD

-165 TDVITAIKTACKEL
+165 NHVVSAIKTACKEL
-179 TGTFAFGILCTDF
+179 TGTFAFGILCEDF
-192 PDRIFATAQG
+192 PESIFATAQG

-216 ASDIGAIEGKNGEIY
+216 ASDIGAINEKNGEVF
-231 RIANGEI
+231 RIADGEI
-238 CEISND
+238 CEISKD
-244 TIIFFN
+244 TILFYN
-250 SDGEEIKKSPEKVSL
+250 SEGEEIKKLPENVSL

-291 KTVFSFADKSSI
+291 KTVFSFADKGNI

-310 PDDFYKN
+310 PDEFFKDKI
-317 KLERIIV
+317 ERIII

-368 LTVFISQ
+368 LTIFISQ

-395 TLAIV
+395 TLSIV
-400 NVKNSIIS
+400 NVKNSIIAK
-408 QESESVIYTNAG
+408 ESDNVILTHAG

-427 TKAFSAQLVSLYALA
+427 TKAFSSQLVSLYALA
-442 IFIAEKRK
+442 IFIGEKK
-450 TISTQ
+450 GKLSAH
-455 KKQKLL
+455 KKEFLL
-461 NELLALPEKINATLL
+461 NELLSLPDKINTTLL
-476 KTADKIKELSEEI
+476 NSADKVKELSETI
-489 YNSKDIF
+489 YKSSDVF
-496 FIGRLNDFGTACE
+496 FIGRLYDYGTACE

-544 IAIGSNNKV
+544 IAIGSNTKV

-562 EVKARGAKVF
+562 EVKARGANVF
-572 LVTDESEKD
+572 LVTDESEKEAAD
-581 ASAFVDDIVYVPST
+581 LIDGIIYTPST
-595 ATEFQS
+595 APEFQS

-616 KRLER
+616 KHLER

>member
-1 MTNKI
+1 MIVPSFNK
-6 DLSLI
+6 
-11 NYINDSINLIDKG
+11 
-24 DFMCGIVGK
+24 
-33 AGTNQVM
+33 
-40 PELLNGLQKLEY
+40 
-52 RGYDSAGI
+52 
-60 AVIHNNNI
+60 
-68 SRCRESGKII
+68 
-78 NLKEKSESNR
+78 
-88 EKLTGNV
+88 
-95 GIGHT
+95 
-100 RWATHGKPT
+100 
-109 VENAHPHISND
+109 
-120 KKFALVHN
+120 
-128 GIIENSEEIKNSFLN
+128 
-143 NENFYSQTD
+143 
-152 TEVAVKLISKFYK
+152 
-165 TDVITAIKTACKEL
+165 
-179 TGTFAFGILCTDF
+179 
-192 PDRIFATAQG
+192 
-202 SPLVAVKGETGCWI
+202 
-216 ASDIGAIEGKNGEIY
+216 
-231 RIANGEI
+231 
-238 CEISND
+238 
-244 TIIFFN
+244 
-250 SDGEEIKKSPEKVSL
+250 
-265 TEEAVNK
+265 
-272 GGYEHFMLKEIY
+272 
-284 EQPVAIR
+284 
-291 KTVFSFADKSSI
+291 SFADKNSI

-509 GSLKMKEISYINSQ
+509 GSLKM
-523 SYAAGELKH
+523 
-532 GTISLIENGTPV
+532 
-544 IAIGSNNKV
+544 
-553 FSKTASNIA
+553 
-562 EVKARGAKVF
+562 
-572 LVTDESEKD
+572 
-581 ASAFVDDIVYVPST
+581 
-595 ATEFQS
+595 
-601 SLLVIPLQLLSYYTA
+601 
-616 KRLER
+616 
-621 DIDKPKNLAKSVTVE
+621 

>member
-1 MTNKI
+1 
-6 DLSLI
+6 
-11 NYINDSINLIDKG
+11 
-24 DFMCGIVGK
+24 MCGIIGK
-33 AGTNQVM
+33 AGTGEVM
-40 PELLNGLQKLEY
+40 PELIKGLEMLEY

-60 AVIHNNNI
+60 AVIHNGKI
-68 SRCRESGKII
+68 TRCRESGKII
-78 NLKEKSESNR
+78 NLREKSENNR
-88 EKLTGNV
+88 EELTGNV

-109 VENAHPHISND
+109 VENAHPHISNN

-128 GIIENSEEIKNSFLN
+128 GIIENAEEIKKAFLN
-143 NENFYSQTD
+143 SEEFYSQTD

-165 TDVITAIKTACKEL
+165 TDVISAVKTACKEL
-179 TGTFAFGILCTDF
+179 TGTFAFGILCSDF
-192 PDRIFATAQG
+192 PDKIFATAQG
-202 SPLVAVKGETGCWI
+202 SPLVAVKGATGCWI
-216 ASDIGAIEGKNGEIY
+216 TSDLGAINEKSGEVY

-238 CEISND
+238 CEISKD
-244 TIIFFN
+244 SILFYN
-250 SDGEEIKKSPEKVSL
+250 SEGEEIKKSPERVSL
-265 TEEAVNK
+265 TEETVNK
-272 GGYEHFMLKEIY
+272 GGYEHFMLKEIF
-284 EQPVAIR
+284 EQPFAIK
-291 KTVFSFADKSSI
+291 KTVLSFADKNSI
-303 KFENVNI
+303 KLENVNI
-310 PDDFYKN
+310 PDEFFKD
-317 KLERIIV
+317 KLERIII

-395 TLAIV
+395 TLSIV
-400 NVKNSIIS
+400 NVKSSIIAK
-408 QESESVIYTNAG
+408 ESDNVIFTYAG

-442 IFIAEKRK
+442 IFIAEKRE
-450 TISTQ
+450 TISNQ

-461 NELLALPEKINATLL
+461 NELLSLPDKINTTLL
-476 KTADKIKELSEEI
+476 KTTDKAKALSKKI
-489 YNSKDIF
+489 YKSTDIF
-496 FIGRLNDFGTACE
+496 FIGRLYDYGTACE

-523 SYAAGELKH
+523 SYASGELKH

-544 IAIGSNNKV
+544 IAIGSNTEI

-572 LVTDESEKD
+572 LVTDESEKEIP
-581 ASAFVDDIVYVPST
+581 SLIDDIIFTPST
-595 ATEFQS
+595 VSEFQS

-616 KRLER
+616 QLLER

>member
-1 MTNKI
+1 
-6 DLSLI
+6 
-11 NYINDSINLIDKG
+11 
-24 DFMCGIVGK
+24 MCGIIGK
-33 AGTNQVM
+33 AGIGEVM
-40 PELLNGLQKLEY
+40 PELIKGLEMLEY

-60 AVIHNNNI
+60 AVIHNEKI
-68 SRCRESGKII
+68 TRCRESGKII
-78 NLKEKSESNR
+78 NLREKSETNR
-88 EKLTGNV
+88 EELTGKV

-109 VENAHPHISND
+109 VENAHPHISNN

-128 GIIENSEEIKNSFLN
+128 GIIENAEEIKKALLT
-143 NENFYSQTD
+143 NEEFYSQTD

-165 TDVITAIKTACKEL
+165 TDVISAVKTACKEL
-179 TGTFAFGILCTDF
+179 TGTFAFGILCSDF
-192 PDRIFATAQG
+192 PDKIFATAQG
-202 SPLVAVKGETGCWI
+202 SPLVAVKGATGCWI
-216 ASDIGAIEGKNGEIY
+216 TSDLGAINEKSGEVY

-238 CEISND
+238 CEISKDSILFYNPE
-244 TIIFFN
+244 
-250 SDGEEIKKSPEKVSL
+250 GEEIKKSPERVSL
-265 TEEAVNK
+265 TEETVNK
-272 GGYEHFMLKEIY
+272 GGYEHFMLKEIF
-284 EQPVAIR
+284 EQPFATK
-291 KTVFSFADKSSI
+291 KTVLSFADKNSI
-303 KFENVNI
+303 KLENVNI
-310 PDDFYKN
+310 PDEFFKD
-317 KLERIIV
+317 KLERIII

-395 TLAIV
+395 TLSIV
-400 NVKNSIIS
+400 NVKSSIIAK
-408 QESESVIYTNAG
+408 ESDNVIFTYAG

-442 IFIAEKRK
+442 IFIAEKRE
-450 TISTQ
+450 TISNQ

-461 NELLALPEKINATLL
+461 NELLSLPDKINTTLL
-476 KTADKIKELSEEI
+476 KTTDKAKTLSKKI
-489 YNSKDIF
+489 YKSTDIF
-496 FIGRLNDFGTACE
+496 FIGRLYDYGTACE

-523 SYAAGELKH
+523 SYASGELKH

-544 IAIGSNNKV
+544 IAIGSNTEI

-581 ASAFVDDIVYVPST
+581 ASVFVDDIIYVPST
-595 ATEFQS
+595 TPEFQS

>member
-1 MTNKI
+1 
-6 DLSLI
+6 
-11 NYINDSINLIDKG
+11 
-24 DFMCGIVGK
+24 MCGIIGK
-33 AGTNQVM
+33 AGIGEVM
-40 PELLNGLQKLEY
+40 PELIKGLEMLEY

-60 AVIHNNNI
+60 AAIHNGKI
-68 SRCRESGKII
+68 TRCRESGKII
-78 NLKEKSESNR
+78 NLREKSESNR
-88 EKLTGNV
+88 EELTGNV

-109 VENAHPHISND
+109 VENAHPHISNN

-128 GIIENSEEIKNSFLN
+128 GIIENAEEIKKTLLTS
-143 NENFYSQTD
+143 EEFYSQTD

-165 TDVITAIKTACKEL
+165 ADVISAVKTACKEL
-179 TGTFAFGILCTDF
+179 TGTFAFGILCSDF
-192 PDRIFATAQG
+192 PDKIFATAQG
-202 SPLVAVKGETGCWI
+202 SPLVAVKGATGCWI
-216 ASDIGAIEGKNGEIY
+216 TSDLGAINEKSGEVY

-238 CEISND
+238 CEISKDSILFYNPE
-244 TIIFFN
+244 
-250 SDGEEIKKSPEKVSL
+250 GEEIKKSPERVSL
-265 TEEAVNK
+265 TEETVNK
-272 GGYEHFMLKEIY
+272 GGYEHFMLKEIF
-284 EQPVAIR
+284 EQPFATK
-291 KTVFSFADKSSI
+291 KTVLSFADKNSI
-303 KFENVNI
+303 KLENVNI
-310 PDDFYKN
+310 PDEFFKD
-317 KLERIIV
+317 KLERIII

-395 TLAIV
+395 TLSIV
-400 NVKNSIIS
+400 NVKSSIIAK
-408 QESESVIYTNAG
+408 ESDNVIFTYAG

-442 IFIAEKRK
+442 IFIAEKRE
-450 TISTQ
+450 TISNQ

-461 NELLALPEKINATLL
+461 SELLSLPDKINTTLL
-476 KTADKIKELSEEI
+476 KTTDKTKALSKKI
-489 YNSKDIF
+489 YKSTDIF
-496 FIGRLNDFGTACE
+496 FIGRLYDYGTACE

-523 SYAAGELKH
+523 SYASGELKH

-544 IAIGSNNKV
+544 IAIGSNTEI

-572 LVTDESEKD
+572 LVTDESEKKL
-581 ASAFVDDIVYVPST
+581 SVFVDDIIYVPST
-595 ATEFQS
+595 TPEFQS

-616 KRLER
+616 QLLER

>member
-1 MTNKI
+1 
-6 DLSLI
+6 
-11 NYINDSINLIDKG
+11 
-24 DFMCGIVGK
+24 MCGIIGK
-33 AGTNQVM
+33 AGIGEVM
-40 PELLNGLQKLEY
+40 PELIKGLEMLEY

-60 AVIHNNNI
+60 AVIHNEKI
-68 SRCRESGKII
+68 TRCRESGKII
-78 NLKEKSESNR
+78 NLREKSESNR
-88 EKLTGNV
+88 EELTGNV

-109 VENAHPHISND
+109 VENAHPHISNN

-128 GIIENSEEIKNSFLN
+128 GIIENAEEIKKALLTS
-143 NENFYSQTD
+143 EEFYSQTD

-165 TDVITAIKTACKEL
+165 TDVISAVKTACKEL
-179 TGTFAFGILCTDF
+179 AGTFAFGILCSDF
-192 PDRIFATAQG
+192 PDKIFATAQG
-202 SPLVAVKGETGCWI
+202 SPLVAVKGATGCWI
-216 ASDIGAIEGKNGEIY
+216 TSDLGAINEKSGEVY

-238 CEISND
+238 CEISKD
-244 TIIFFN
+244 SILFYN
-250 SDGEEIKKSPEKVSL
+250 SEGEEIKKLPERVSL
-265 TEEAVNK
+265 TEESVNK
-272 GGYEHFMLKEIY
+272 GGYEHFMLKEIF
-284 EQPVAIR
+284 EQPFAIK
-291 KTVFSFADKSSI
+291 KTVLSFADKNSI
-303 KFENVNI
+303 KLENVNI
-310 PDDFYKN
+310 PDEFFKD
-317 KLERIIV
+317 KLERIII

-395 TLAIV
+395 TLSIV
-400 NVKNSIIS
+400 NVKSSIIAK
-408 QESESVIYTNAG
+408 ESDNVIFTYAG

-427 TKAFSAQLVSLYALA
+427 TKAFSAQLVSIYALA
-442 IFIAEKRK
+442 IFIAEKRE
-450 TISTQ
+450 TISNQ

-461 NELLALPEKINATLL
+461 NELLSLPDKINTTLL
-476 KTADKIKELSEEI
+476 KTTDKAKALSKKI
-489 YNSKDIF
+489 YKSTDIF
-496 FIGRLNDFGTACE
+496 FIGRLYDYGTACE

-523 SYAAGELKH
+523 SYASGELKH

-544 IAIGSNNKV
+544 IAIGSNTEI

-581 ASAFVDDIVYVPST
+581 ASVFVDDIIYVPST
-595 ATEFQS
+595 PPEFQS

-616 KRLER
+616 QRLER